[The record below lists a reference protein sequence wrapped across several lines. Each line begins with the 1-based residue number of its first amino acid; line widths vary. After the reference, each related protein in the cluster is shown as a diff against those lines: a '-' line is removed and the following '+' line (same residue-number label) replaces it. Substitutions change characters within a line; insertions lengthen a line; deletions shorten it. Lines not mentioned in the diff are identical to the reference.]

1 MKKAVCPG
9 SFCPVT
15 NGHIDIFR
23 RAAELFD
30 EVTVLVMAN
39 PEKHYD
45 FSVEER
51 CNMISCALA
60 DDNRIK
66 VDAWDGLL
74 AEYVEK
80 NGINA
85 IVKGLRSAT
94 DFDYEFQMALA
105 NKSLAPKAETVF
117 MTAKPENMY
126 VSSSLV
132 RQIASFGGDVSDFV
146 PADAVEIIEK
156 VLKNNADV

>member
-30 EVTVLVMAN
+30 EVTVLVMTN

-51 CNMISCALA
+51 CNMISCALSGN
-60 DDNRIK
+60 NRIK

-85 IVKGLRSAT
+85 IVKGLR
-94 DFDYEFQMALA
+94 
-105 NKSLAPKAETVF
+105 
-117 MTAKPENMY
+117 
-126 VSSSLV
+126 
-132 RQIASFGGDVSDFV
+132 QIASFGGDISDFV
-146 PADAVEIIEK
+146 PAEALETIEK
-156 VLKNNADV
+156 VLKNNADI